1 MGKIIAFK
9 PRVKSTADSRTADFR
24 HLFKKVALP
33 QMALLMEDEV
43 EDAIK
48 TCDTGAGDLQELSAL
63 SFRTATDK

>member
-9 PRVKSTADSRTADFR
+9 PRVKSTADSRTADYR

-33 QMALLMEDEV
+33 QMALLVEDEV

-48 TCDTGAGDLQELSAL
+48 TCGTQSPDRRFPPKDAHRSWSQ
-63 SFRTATDK
+63 